1 VEVLAATPAAD
12 GEHDLGALA
21 AVLGSGDESLEG
33 VGGAAVE
40 RQAVGRIGEGECW
53 E

>member
-12 GEHDLGALA
+12 GEYDLGALA
-21 AVLGSGDESLEG
+21 AVLGCGNQSLEG
-33 VGGAAVE
+33 VGGTAIKG
-40 RQAVGRIGEGECW
+40 QAIGRAGEGECW